1 MNWRQFFFCCCLCK
15 VLEKL
20 LKSIYLDSYVYY
32 LTTSAFWECSVKHSK
47 WDYFFSNLLTY
58 EEFFVV
64 SPLRF
69 LSQSGNSPW
78 KSEIYL
84 NWPSFKHTHIWKSV
98 EKCLNLRRWIF
109 SLGLVGCQNTKDV
122 HLTKGCHELKTP
134 KLEWKK
140 IFQLFTN
147 NLWFFFVLKLQYLRN
162 FNFWGL
168 YSIWFDNFRKWYVLK

>member
-1 MNWRQFFFCCCLCK
+1 MLCEAFQMRLFFSLQPVDIWRVFCCQPF
-15 VLEKL
+15 E
-20 LKSIYLDSYVYY
+20 I
-32 LTTSAFWECSVKHSK
+32 
-47 WDYFFSNLLTY
+47 
-58 EEFFVV
+58 
-64 SPLRF
+64 

-140 IFQLFTN
+140 ICQLFTN
-147 NLWFFFVLKLQYLRN
+147 NLWFFWATRTMKSVQYMMWQPLLVICIQIRTIGN
-162 FNFWGL
+162 LFMMNMR
-168 YSIWFDNFRKWYVLK
+168 YSMI

>member
-1 MNWRQFFFCCCLCK
+1 MLSNFSTIAFSLCSLHHRWK
-15 VLEKL
+15 FL
-20 LKSIYLDSYVYY
+20 ICMYLNSYVYY

-47 WDYFFSNLLTY
+47 WDYFFPSNLLTY

-69 LSQSGNSPW
+69 WVSQATVLENQRFIW
-78 KSEIYL
+78 TDLVL
-84 NWPSFKHTHIWKSV
+84 NTHIWKSV

-134 KLEWKK
+134 KLEWEK
-140 IFQLFTN
+140 
-147 NLWFFFVLKLQYLRN
+147 NLSSFHQ
-162 FNFWGL
+162 
-168 YSIWFDNFRKWYVLK
+168 